1 MSCPCFL
8 AQQGC
13 NNCRCFNCA
22 NRYGKRDN
30 SENKD
35 LKGRQRNRDEHF
47 VQKNSVSSKQ
57 LIKERNVN
65 TSKTSWSELE
75 TLLFESVINE
85 ITRKPD
91 GDVLSTDVS
100 YLMKTFNSICNIINS
115 SSLPIPVNG
124 KTIKQIEGK
133 LKHLIQQTTLF
144 RELYMNQVSFN
155 MSR

>member
-8 AQQGC
+8 AQQGF
-13 NNCRCFNCA
+13 NNCRCFNYA
-22 NRYGKRDN
+22 NRYGKQDN

-65 TSKTSWSELE
+65 ISKTSWSELE

-85 ITRKPD
+85 ISRKPD